1 MSDQGVTPQD
11 YMENWLLQINYPKI
25 SIQLSLNNA
34 SSTSVYFKQKRFTL
48 DNKNPT
54 NTTGISPFGYILCSL
69 NKTYFFIS

>member
-34 SSTSVYFKQKRFTL
+34 SSTSVYFKQTRNGFQRQT
-48 DNKNPT
+48 
-54 NTTGISPFGYILCSL
+54 
-69 NKTYFFIS
+69 

>member
-34 SSTSVYFKQKRFTL
+34 SSTSVYFKQTRFTL

-54 NTTGISPFGYILCSL
+54 NATGISTFG
-69 NKTYFFIS
+69 